1 MCLLSKLSEQQKH
14 RIEIFNNLRRINVEV
29 KQSKLAEVLTIKPPT
44 IFEDFRGTYVELY
57 NEQLY
62 INAGIKVKFIQDDIS
77 ISSRHVLRGIHGDNE
92 TWKLISCLY
101 GKFYLVVV
109 NWDKN
114 SPQYRQWESFTLS
127 EKNCIQVLVPPNFGI
142 GHLVLSEQAI
152 FSYKQS
158 TYYNR
163 ANQFT
168 LVWNDPEL
176 NIWWPIKNPI
186 LSQRDLGIG

>member
-1 MCLLSKLSEQQKH
+1 M
-14 RIEIFNNLRRINVEV
+14 EV

-127 EKNCIQVLVPPNFGI
+127 EKKLYSS
-142 GHLVLSEQAI
+142 LSASK
-152 FSYKQS
+152 F
-158 TYYNR
+158 
-163 ANQFT
+163 
-168 LVWNDPEL
+168 WH
-176 NIWWPIKNPI
+176 WPSGFK
-186 LSQRDLGIG
+186 